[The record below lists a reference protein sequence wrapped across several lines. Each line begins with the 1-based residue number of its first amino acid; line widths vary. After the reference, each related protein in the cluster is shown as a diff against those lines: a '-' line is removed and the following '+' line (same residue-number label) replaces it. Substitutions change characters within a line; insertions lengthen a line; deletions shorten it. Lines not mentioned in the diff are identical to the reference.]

1 MPKIDENFKLDLK
14 DRKILYELDLNS
26 RESCSKIGKKVGLS
40 SEVVNYRIKK
50 LDEEKIITHYQ
61 TIVNFSKL
69 NIIQFKI
76 CLSFQHLKSEKLK
89 EIIEVLT
96 HNRDYLLDR
105 NLRSERII
113 MNKDKVVK
121 LDETDLE
128 ILKYL
133 AENSRKQIIDIAIS
147 LGISE
152 RIVNYKIKQLVKN
165 KVITGFKIAI
175 NYEKLGIKFFKT
187 FIYLDNPS
195 ELKIKEIVNY
205 LKKYPNVI
213 HYVKVLGNWELEPE
227 FEVYTEERFNE
238 ILNEIKDRFSDVIK
252 KVDII
257 TIEKEHKFV

>member
-1 MPKIDENFKLDLK
+1 
-14 DRKILYELDLNS
+14 
-26 RESCSKIGKKVGLS
+26 
-40 SEVVNYRIKK
+40 
-50 LDEEKIITHYQ
+50 
-61 TIVNFSKL
+61 
-69 NIIQFKI
+69 
-76 CLSFQHLKSEKLK
+76 LKSEKLK
-89 EIIEVLT
+89 EIIEVLKKNKSVKWIASCNGNWDMLITLETDSFEKIDVLKSEVLALFSGYINQKAISILVEAST

-205 LKKYPNVI
+205 LKKYPARPA
-213 HYVKVLGNWELEPE
+213 G
-227 FEVYTEERFNE
+227 FFR
-238 ILNEIKDRFSDVIK
+238 RK
-252 KVDII
+252 K
-257 TIEKEHKFV
+257 